1 MGSEEERV
9 AAMRLVPAM
18 GQGRHRRLRGIGA
31 AAAATLAGIHV
42 DRLMHAAR
50 EAAYLGVL
58 FGVAAASFGWVA
70 VQLLRGDDIEGW
82 VAGVALA
89 LGVATGYVLSCT
101 IGLPGLSP
109 EPWSGLGNTS
119 TSLAAVLLIAATAR
133 SRILASE
140 HPSAL

>member
-1 MGSEEERV
+1 MG
-9 AAMRLVPAM
+9 P
-18 GQGRHRRLRGIGA
+18 GRHRRLRGVGA
-31 AAAATLAGIHV
+31 ATAVTLAGIHV
-42 DRLMHAAR
+42 DRLVHAAR

-82 VAGVALA
+82 VAGVGLA
-89 LGVATGYVLSCT
+89 LGVATGYILSCT

-109 EPWSGLGNTS
+109 ERWSGLGDTS
-119 TSLAAVLLIAATAR
+119 TSLAGVLLLAAVAR

-140 HPSAL
+140 HP

>member
-1 MGSEEERV
+1 MG
-9 AAMRLVPAM
+9 P
-18 GQGRHRRLRGIGA
+18 GRHRRLRGVGA
-31 AAAATLAGIHV
+31 ATAVTLAGIHV
-42 DRLMHAAR
+42 DRLVHAAR

-82 VAGVALA
+82 VAGVGLA
-89 LGVATGYVLSCT
+89 LGVATGYILSCT

-109 EPWSGLGNTS
+109 EPWSGLGDTS
-119 TSLAAVLLIAATAR
+119 TSLAGVLLLAAVAR

-140 HPSAL
+140 HP